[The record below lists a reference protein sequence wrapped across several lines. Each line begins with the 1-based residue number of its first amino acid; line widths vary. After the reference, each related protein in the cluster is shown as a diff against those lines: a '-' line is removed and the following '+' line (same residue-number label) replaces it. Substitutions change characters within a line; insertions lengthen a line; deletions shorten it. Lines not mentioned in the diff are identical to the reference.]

1 MIITMAT
8 TQPGQQA
15 QRATYLSL
23 MGLFTTLF
31 ATFSLS
37 QRNQQP
43 LEITP
48 MDLTLLSLASYRGGR
63 LIAYD
68 KVTEPLRSTFASTE
82 PDDSGAGETVTPQG
96 TGVRRAIGELIA
108 CPTCVGTWLA
118 AGFVYGLKLA
128 PRPTRIMLAI
138 LSANGAA
145 ELIDSSVEAL
155 TWAGRVARDETG
167 LLQERQ
173 RGA

>member
-1 MIITMAT
+1 MT
-8 TQPGQQA
+8 TNQRGQQE

-31 ATFSLS
+31 TTFALS
-37 QRNQQP
+37 QRKEQP

-48 MDLTLLSLASYRGGR
+48 MDLALLSLATYRGGR

-68 KVTEPLRSTFASTE
+68 KVTEPLRSAFASTE
-82 PDDSGAGETVTPQG
+82 PDESGAGETVTPKG
-96 TGVRRAIGELIA
+96 TGARRALGELIS
-108 CPTCVGTWLA
+108 CPTCAGTWLA

-145 ELIDSSVEAL
+145 ELLDSTVEAL
-155 TWAGRVARDETG
+155 TWSGRAARDETG
-167 LLQERQ
+167 MLQERQ